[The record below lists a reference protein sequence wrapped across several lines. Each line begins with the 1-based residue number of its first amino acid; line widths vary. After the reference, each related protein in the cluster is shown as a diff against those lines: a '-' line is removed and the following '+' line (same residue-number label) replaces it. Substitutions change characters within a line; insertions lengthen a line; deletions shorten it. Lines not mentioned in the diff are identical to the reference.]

1 MDRRRCVRAGVAA
14 AAAAALP
21 PLYRRAQAAQPV
33 WLSWPADTP
42 WKTLAVRLALR
53 LGYTAAEGL
62 QVRAVR
68 PGAAVAP
75 GSGPRVHAGG
85 IDFVLRQNLDGE
97 AERAFWGLARTPQLG
112 FALRHASN
120 GADAGVAARLRDGR
134 IGVAAHDPM
143 AAYVASLVLLAHGVR
158 PRPGQLVLWAD
169 ADEAQTALVQ
179 GDVDAVC
186 VGDPLL
192 TRWQQAGAI
201 RVLSDTRY
209 AAESQ
214 RLLGGPVV
222 CACLSASA
230 RDIAEHGPTLR
241 ALVRAV
247 QRAGRWLQTA
257 SAMDLVPHA
266 DLADLAGDPGMFVT
280 VVTHTRESWMVD
292 GSLDERSFHHVLRVL
307 RTLSDSERYEALT
320 PERLVATRW
329 SASG

>member
-1 MDRRRCVRAGVAA
+1 MAA

-21 PLYRRAQAAQPV
+21 SLHPRAQAAQPI

-53 LGYTAAEGL
+53 LGYFAAEGV
-62 QVRAVR
+62 QVRSVL
-68 PGAAVAP
+68 PGAALAP
-75 GSGPRVHAGG
+75 APGPRVHAGG

-97 AERAFWGLARTPQLG
+97 AERAFWGLTRTPQLG
-112 FALRHASN
+112 FALRHAGN
-120 GADAGVAARLRDGR
+120 GVEATVAVRLRDAR
-134 IGVAAHDPM
+134 IGVAAHDLM

-158 PRPGQLVLWAD
+158 PRPAQFVPWTD
-169 ADEAQTALVQ
+169 TDEAHTALVQ
-179 GDVDAVC
+179 GGVDAVC

-201 RVLSDTRY
+201 RIISDTRY
-209 AAESQ
+209 AAESL

-247 QRAGRWLQTA
+247 QRAGHWLQTA

-266 DLADLAGDPGMFVT
+266 DLADLAGDPGTFVT
-280 VVTHTRESWMVD
+280 IVTHTRESWMVD
-292 GSLDERSFHHVLRVL
+292 GALDERSFHHVLRVL
-307 RTLSDSERYEALT
+307 RTLSDGERYEALT